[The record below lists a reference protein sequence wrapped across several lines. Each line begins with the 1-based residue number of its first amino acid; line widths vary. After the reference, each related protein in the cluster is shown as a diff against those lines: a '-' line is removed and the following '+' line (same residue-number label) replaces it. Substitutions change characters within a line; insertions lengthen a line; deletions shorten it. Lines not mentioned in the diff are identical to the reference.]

1 MSALVRK
8 LRLSKEVL
16 LLILLGI
23 VIRIP
28 VLLSP
33 ISEGYR
39 NAQTAALTANMIED
53 GKLRLDPIAPWRGDL
68 DARLVLEFP
77 AYNLL
82 VLAVDAI
89 PGVPLDTAGRLVSL
103 ALWILSFILLQFL
116 WRWALPSG
124 ARLWANLLF
133 VLAPLNWYAGAAFM
147 PETLVQLLSIA
158 FILLCLIYTKH
169 KSLGVCA
176 GLILLAG
183 LGLLVKFPAFV
194 HLGLFAALVWLDRLG
209 WRSLFRPV
217 LLAGAMLLV
226 GCLVAWGSYAD
237 SVNSLHFDY
246 WTGVR
251 NLEGFIQ
258 IDRSRLSASYWFPL
272 IAYNTTL
279 ILGVVG
285 APLALLGFWS
295 TLRRA
300 RTSFSSRMWLYLL
313 ASLFAY
319 WLIWSKAAPA
329 QSYYNLPNTVFLAA
343 MFGLGCRWATRWMAK
358 IEIAPWVRRSCIAT
372 LVALLA
378 GVSAGCW
385 YYLYQPDRITITA
398 AEWLRTNTQPDDL
411 ILFQP
416 RHHPAAM
423 DYEHQTLLSHAAGR
437 KTWIWTRTTPD
448 KEKARALRKSSYIV
462 VTNPSMESG
471 IFERIRQMIKGR
483 TPDAP
488 EAIDKIRPELLAEI
502 SSGEGYTIFGFR
514 NPNPH

>member
-1 MSALVRK
+1 
-8 LRLSKEVL
+8 
-16 LLILLGI
+16 
-23 VIRIP
+23 
-28 VLLSP
+28 
-33 ISEGYR
+33 
-39 NAQTAALTANMIED
+39 MIED
-53 GKLRLDPIAPWRGDL
+53 GKLRFDPIAPWRGDL

-103 ALWILSFILLQFL
+103 ALWIFSFILLQFL
-116 WRWALPSG
+116 WRWALPRG

-176 GLILLAG
+176 GLILVG
-183 LGLLVKFPAFV
+183 GVGLLVKFPAFV

-209 WRSLFRPV
+209 WRSLFRPA

-226 GCLVAWGSYAD
+226 GCLVAWGRYAD

-246 WTGVR
+246 WTGIR

-258 IDRSRLSASYWFPL
+258 IDRSRLSASYWLPL
-272 IAYNTTL
+272 IAYNATL

-285 APLALLGFWS
+285 APLALLGLWS

-329 QSYYNLPNTVFLAA
+329 QSYYNLPNTVFFAA
-343 MFGLGCRWATRWMAK
+343 MFGLGCTWVIRWMAEK
-358 IEIAPWVRRSCIAT
+358 EVAPWLRRSFAAM
-372 LVALLA
+372 LVAFWA
-378 GVSAGCW
+378 GISAVCW
-385 YYLYQPDRITITA
+385 YYLYQPDRVTMGVA
-398 AEWLRTNTQPDDL
+398 AWLRANTQSDDL
-411 ILFQP
+411 ILLQP

-423 DYEHQTLLSHAAGR
+423 DYEHQPLLSHATGR
-437 KTWIWTRTTPD
+437 RTWIWTRTTPEE
-448 KEKARALRKSSYIV
+448 EKASALKTSHYVVITHPSRATGV
-462 VTNPSMESG
+462 
-471 IFERIRQMIKGR
+471 FERIRQGIKG
-483 TPDAP
+483 PPPVAP
-488 EAIDKIRPELLAEI
+488 EAIDTICPELLTEI
-502 SSGEGYTIFGFR
+502 FSGGNYTIFGLR
-514 NPNPH
+514 SLTP

>member
-1 MSALVRK
+1 MSALSKK
-8 LRLSKEVL
+8 LRLSREVL
-16 LLILLGI
+16 LLILLGV

-28 VLLSP
+28 VLVSP

-39 NAQTAALTANMIED
+39 NAQTAVLTANMIED
-53 GKLRLDPIAPWRGDL
+53 GKLRFDPIAPWRGDL

-89 PGVPLDTAGRLVSL
+89 PGVLLDTAGRLVSL

-176 GLILLAG
+176 GLILVAG

-209 WRSLFRPV
+209 WRSLFRPA
-217 LLAGAMLLV
+217 LLAGALLLV
-226 GCLVAWGSYAD
+226 GCLVAWGRYTD

-258 IDRSRLSASYWFPL
+258 IDRSRLSASYWLPL
-272 IAYNTTL
+272 IAYNATL
-279 ILGVVG
+279 TLGVVG

-343 MFGLGCRWATRWMAK
+343 MFGLGCCWAIRWMAK
-358 IEIAPWVRRSCIAT
+358 IEIAPWVRRSCVAT

-423 DYEHQTLLSHAAGR
+423 DYEHQPLLSHAIGR
-437 KTWIWTRTTPD
+437 RTWIWTRTTPED
-448 KEKARALRKSSYIV
+448 EKARALRASSYV
-462 VTNPSMESG
+462 VITYPSEKTG
-471 IFERIRQMIKGR
+471 FFEGLRQAIKGP
-483 TPDAP
+483 TPAPP
-488 EAIDKIRPELLAEI
+488 EAMNEVY
-502 SSGEGYTIFGFR
+502 SGDLGAVTQGAGYAVFSI
-514 NPNPH
+514 NPHHAK